1 MTSSGDLSDELRR
14 RIAAGEYAV
23 GAKLPTNAQLVAEY
37 GVSKATVTKAIG
49 SLADEGLVFSSK
61 RAGTIVRSTSSVAL
75 PLSRYGQ
82 VLAPGGPA
90 GPWES
95 ATAALGLDGHMQFVS
110 VERVHADAGLAG
122 LLGLIEGDELV
133 YRVRQA
139 VILPSDVVQLQ
150 HAWYPAPIAEAAGLD
165 RDGKVDG
172 GVYGALTHAGHKP
185 ARASE
190 TVEARPPTED
200 EAAQLRIGGRVWVIA
215 LERLTHDTQGRALE
229 VLRAVAPADR
239 LKFTYDN
246 LPLSGT

>member
-1 MTSSGDLSDELRR
+1 MTSSGDLSAELRR
-14 RIAAGEYAV
+14 RIATGEYAV
-23 GAKLPTNAQLVAEY
+23 GAKLPTNAQLMADH
-37 GVSKATVTKAIG
+37 GVSKATVTKAIA
-49 SLADEGLVFSSK
+49 SLADEGLVYSSK
-61 RAGTIVRSTSSVAL
+61 RAGTIVRSTSSIAL

-122 LLGLIEGDELV
+122 LLGLTEGDELV

-172 GVYGALTHAGHKP
+172 GVYGALAQAGHKP

-190 TVEARPPTED
+190 TVGARLPTED

-215 LERLTHDTQGRALE
+215 LERLTRDARGRPLE

-239 LKFTYDN
+239 LQFTYDD
-246 LPLSGT
+246 LPLSGD